1 MKDDR
6 DLLEGLED
14 IPDPA
19 AHLAGRPPPPA
30 MEAPAEP
37 SLTRPARERR
47 VVSAI
52 LAGIAWVLLLT
63 WIAGFRADI
72 GAPRVAIPLVLWAL
86 LSGLGLRL
94 ALTPRARG
102 LPAGVRALRALVA
115 AAPVGFLA
123 AAVATSGP
131 SGGALSMASHLRCSA
146 IALGMALLPLALAA
160 LVLRRSFVSAPA
172 WRGAAVGALCGLGA
186 VIGIEAHCAYDD
198 LLHVTFAH
206 GLPIAAG
213 ALLGA
218 AAGALRGRA

>member
-1 MKDDR
+1 MTDDR

-19 AHLAGRPPPPA
+19 AHVAGRPPPPRMA
-30 MEAPAEP
+30 APAEP

-47 VVSAI
+47 VMSAI
-52 LAGIAWVLLLT
+52 LAGLGWVLLLT
-63 WIAGFRADI
+63 LIAGFRADI
-72 GAPRVAIPLVLWAL
+72 GSPRVAIPLVLWAL

-94 ALTPRARG
+94 ALAPRARG
-102 LPAGVRALRALVA
+102 LPAGVRALQALVA
-115 AAPVGFLA
+115 AAPIGFLA
-123 AAVATSGP
+123 AAVAMSAPADGP
-131 SGGALSMASHLRCSA
+131 LPLMAHFRCSA

-160 LVLRRSFVSAPA
+160 LVLRRSFLSAPA

-186 VIGIEAHCAYDD
+186 VIGIQAHCSYDD
-198 LLHVTFAH
+198 LLHVAFAH

>member
-1 MKDDR
+1 MTDER

-19 AHLAGRPPPPA
+19 AHLAGRPPPPPMA
-30 MEAPAEP
+30 APAEP

-52 LAGIAWVLLLT
+52 LAGLAWVLLLT

-72 GAPRVAIPLVLWAL
+72 GSPRVAIPLALWVL

-102 LPAGVRALRALVA
+102 LPAGVRALQALVA
-115 AAPVGFLA
+115 VVPVGFLA
-123 AAVATSGP
+123 AAVATSGLADG
-131 SGGALSMASHLRCSA
+131 SLSLMAHLRCSA

-160 LVLRRSFVSAPA
+160 LVLRRSFLSAPA
-172 WRGAAVGALCGLGA
+172 WRGAAIGALCGLGA
-186 VIGIEAHCAYDD
+186 VIGIQAHCSYDD
-198 LLHVTFAH
+198 LVHVTFAH

>member
-1 MKDDR
+1 MADDR
-6 DLLEGLED
+6 DLLEGLKD

-19 AHLAGRPPPPA
+19 AHVAGCPPPPP

-37 SLTRPARERR
+37 SLTRPARGRR
-47 VVSAI
+47 VARAM
-52 LAGIAWVLLLT
+52 LAGLGWVLLLT

-72 GAPRVAIPLVLWAL
+72 GSPRVAIPLVLWAL

-94 ALTPRARG
+94 ALAPRARG
-102 LPAGVRALRALVA
+102 LPAGVRALKALVA
-115 AAPVGFLA
+115 AVLVGFLA
-123 AAVATSGP
+123 AAVAMSGAADGP
-131 SGGALSMASHLRCSA
+131 LPLMAHLRCSA

-160 LVLRRSFVSAPA
+160 LVLRRSFLSAPA
-172 WRGAAVGALCGLGA
+172 WRGATIGALCGLGA
-186 VIGIEAHCAYDD
+186 VIGIQAHCAHDD
-198 LLHVTFAH
+198 LLHVAFAH

>member
-1 MKDDR
+1 MADER

-19 AHLAGRPPPPA
+19 AHLAGRPPPRPTA
-30 MEAPAEP
+30 APAEP
-37 SLTRPARERR
+37 SLTRPARARR
-47 VVSAI
+47 VASAT
-52 LAGIAWVLLLT
+52 LAGLTWVLLLT

-72 GAPRVAIPLVLWAL
+72 GAPRVAIPLALWAL
-86 LSGLGLRL
+86 LSGLGLLL

-102 LPAGVRALRALVA
+102 LPAGVRALQALVA

-123 AAVATSGP
+123 AAVAMSGLADGP
-131 SGGALSMASHLRCSA
+131 LSPRSHLKCSA
-146 IALGMALLPLALAA
+146 IALGMAALPLALAA
-160 LVLRRSFVSAPA
+160 LVLRRSFLSAPA
-172 WRGAAVGALCGLGA
+172 WRGAAIGALCGLGA
-186 VIGIEAHCAYDD
+186 VIGVQAHCPYDD
-198 LLHVTFAH
+198 LLHITFAH